1 MVVTGSRGMLGRE
14 FMEAGSGEG
23 HRMVGFSRQEID
35 LERPGPG
42 LEKLAAL
49 KPDAVIHCAAETDVD
64 LCETKP
70 EWAREINAEAAGRL
84 AEASRALG
92 AHFAFI
98 STSGLFDGS
107 KPGPFTEKDAPN
119 PPTAYGKSKLAGERR
134 VLAAH
139 PEALVLRAGWLFG
152 GPLELKKN
160 FVGARV
166 REAEG
171 KQVIFSAT
179 DKRGSPTWTKDFAE
193 HALSLLHEG
202 RKGLL
207 HLVNAGVASRFEYVK
222 EILRLA
228 GSRAR
233 VEPVPST
240 YFSRRAPVPDDES
253 LRSLTLA
260 PLPSW
265 NSSLQRYFQT
275 SAQVLR
281 HGPDSR
287 QGFRQMPG

>member
-14 FMEAGSGEG
+14 FMEAGFGEG
-23 HRMVGFSRQEID
+23 HRMVGFTRQELD

-193 HALSLLHEG
+193 AALELLE
-202 RKGLL
+202 KGESGIV
-207 HLVNAGVASRFEYVK
+207 HLANSGEASRFAYVS
-222 EILRLA
+222 EILKITGKQNKIRA
-228 GSRAR
+228 VDSGFFPRAAVVPVENFIPGDFHWNATGSAR
-233 VEPVPST
+233 IAEFLLPPILKNLPV
-240 YFSRRAPVPDDES
+240 
-253 LRSLTLA
+253 
-260 PLPSW
+260 
-265 NSSLQRYFQT
+265 
-275 SAQVLR
+275 
-281 HGPDSR
+281 R
-287 QGFRQMPG
+287 QGASLYSLPP

>member
-1 MVVTGSRGMLGRE
+1 MVVTGSRGMLGQE
-14 FMEAGSGEG
+14 FMEAGLGEG
-23 HRMVGFSRQEID
+23 HRMVGFTRQELD

-70 EWAREINAEAAGRL
+70 EWAQKINAEAAGRL
-84 AEASRALG
+84 AEASRKLG
-92 AHFAFI
+92 ARFVMI

-134 VLAAH
+134 VLAVH

-193 HALSLLHEG
+193 RALSLLCEG
-202 RKGLL
+202 KKGLL

-233 VEPVPST
+233 VEPVPSSH
-240 YFSRRAPVPDDES
+240 FSRRAAVPDDES

-260 PLPSW
+260 PLPTWSA
-265 NSSLQRYFQT
+265 SLKKYLET
-275 SAQVLR
+275 SPEVLGKGSNARQVFAR
-281 HGPDSR
+281 
-287 QGFRQMPG
+287 

>member
-1 MVVTGSRGMLGRE
+1 MVMVVTGSRGMLGRE
-14 FMEAGSGEG
+14 FMEAGLGEG
-23 HRMVGFSRQEID
+23 HRMVGFTRQELD

-193 HALSLLHEG
+193 RALSLLREG

-207 HLVNAGVASRFEYVK
+207 HLVNAGVASRFEYVR
-222 EILRLA
+222 EIARLA
-228 GSRAR
+228 HWRAR
-233 VEPVPST
+233 VEPADSARYP
-240 YFSRRAPVPDDES
+240 RRAPVPSDES
-253 LRSLTLA
+253 LQSLYLA
-260 PLPSW
+260 PLRSW
-265 NSSLQRYFQT
+265 KHALEDYLGNPAT
-275 SAQVLR
+275 
-281 HGPDSR
+281 GSR
-287 QGFRQMPG
+287 RSGNPRIST